1 MLILYIIDLRVLEN
15 IVICVF
21 NYNYWVVVSD
31 VFWKL
36 DNVEFEYRGFVKII
50 INKIVFIIGEILVNF
65 IVL

>member
-1 MLILYIIDLRVLEN
+1 M
-15 IVICVF
+15 F